1 MQDFEKVGGAYTP
14 LLKWLFVT
22 YSVAM
27 IFLLIVAGTLYL
39 YIKQQRQTA
48 EHGKPVIRKR
58 IKRVS
63 LAVLTVSG
71 ILVIAGAVALIDTVK
86 KHGTYQD
93 YKGRFE
99 IVQSEADI
107 VKNDSGDNEHT
118 LVLKDKA
125 GNQQE
130 IEVGN
135 EDGVF
140 QKGKYA
146 DVTVRVVADKGK
158 PTLAEPIDSDN
169 GDISIKKVEQSNS

>member
-99 IVQSEADI
+99 IVKTDADI
-107 VKNDSGDNEHT
+107 VKNDDEMTDHYI
-118 LVLKDKA
+118 VLKDKA
-125 GNQQE
+125 GNKQE
-130 IEVGN
+130 IKVNSQNGA
-135 EDGVF
+135 F

-146 DVTVRVVADKGK
+146 DVTVQASADKAK
-158 PTLAEPIDSDN
+158 PTLAKPIDS
-169 GDISIKKVEQSNS
+169 GDVSIKKVEQSNS